1 MYKVTRNHIVEE
13 LEITDGGKAR
23 VFSVDINVDEILSRY
38 NQTQYKIAAAAE
50 AAKKAKGPEDL
61 QSAER
66 NMGEAVLGL
75 FELIFGADQAK
86 EILDIYDGRSMEMLS
101 DISPFIADVIMPK
114 VHEAQERIQNRY
126 AQVSKRGKK

>member
-13 LEITDGGKAR
+13 LEITDSGKSK

-50 AAKKAKGPEDL
+50 AAKKAKAPDDM
-61 QSAER
+61 QKAER
-66 NMGEAVLGL
+66 DMGEAVLGL
-75 FELIFGADQAK
+75 FELIFGADQTK
-86 EILDIYDGRSMEMLS
+86 EILEIYDGRSMEMLG
-101 DISPFIADVIMPK
+101 DISPFIADVIVPK
-114 VHEAQERIQNRY
+114 VHEAQERLQSRY